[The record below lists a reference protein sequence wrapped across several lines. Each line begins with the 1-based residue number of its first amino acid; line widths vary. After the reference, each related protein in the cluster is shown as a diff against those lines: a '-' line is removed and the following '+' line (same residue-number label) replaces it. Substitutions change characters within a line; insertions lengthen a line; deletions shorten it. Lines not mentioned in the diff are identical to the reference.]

1 MSAHRS
7 KGRPAFA
14 VGASLAL
21 LLVLVLGLAG
31 ATLAAG
37 ELTATRPLV
46 RKLSAAGRGQAA
58 FTMTQT
64 DPMGGP
70 DVVQRGRIAL
80 EPPDRVRLDFTPTG
94 ERIAVRGDGGEW
106 IQPSARQMVR
116 LEREQAGMAS
126 WLWEVFLQGG
136 TTAFTERTK
145 GPGRYRLT
153 PRDRDAG
160 LPEGITVLVDA
171 RGLPAEVEYAEP
183 GGAVTRY
190 RFRSWRFMRARG
202 ARDFTLTAPRGYETV
217 EVP

>member
-1 MSAHRS
+1 
-7 KGRPAFA
+7 
-14 VGASLAL
+14 VGASLAF
-21 LLVLVLGLAG
+21 LLVIGLAG
-31 ATLAAG
+31 AALAAG
-37 ELTATRPLV
+37 EIAATRSLV
-46 RKLSAAGRGQAA
+46 RKLSAAGRGQAM

-80 EPPDRVRLDFTPTG
+80 EPPDRVRLDFNPTG

-116 LEREQAGMAS
+116 LGREQAGVAS

-136 TTAFTERTK
+136 TTGFTERTR
-145 GPGRYRLT
+145 GPGRYLLT

-171 RGLPAEVEYAEP
+171 RGLPAEIEYTEG

-190 RFRSWRFMRARG
+190 RFRSWRFMRPQG
-202 ARDFTLTAPRGYETV
+202 PRGFILAAPGGYATV
-217 EVP
+217 DLP